1 MIIFYTLT
9 LMTAKPHKPSLIY
22 SPIYHLPNSTYFRMC
37 VIRNMRE
44 KEFYQIHLGNTGL
57 NKLKLISILQS
68 LSYANVHTNLQDV
81 IISVYQSYL
90 TMKPFD
96 LEEYLRA
103 SIPWNILRPSH
114 SSQSLCY
121 HDAQDPGQISLS
133 LSLPLSYLLPHLGDI
148 AYALTI
154 MSLPFPKTSTYIKKN
169 PHTYK
174 TSTWNMLYLN
184 FYIGNLS

>member
-22 SPIYHLPNSTYFRMC
+22 SPIYHLPNATYFRMSIC

-44 KEFYQIHLGNTGL
+44 KEFYQIHLRNTGL

-90 TMKPFD
+90 TMNPLTQKSI
-96 LEEYLRA
+96 LEPVYHGIYFGLLTLPSPYATMTLRTLA
-103 SIPWNILRPSH
+103 K
-114 SSQSLCY
+114 
-121 HDAQDPGQISLS
+121 SLS
-133 LSLPLSYLLPHLGDI
+133 LSPFLFPTSFPTLVILP
-148 AYALTI
+148 
-154 MSLPFPKTSTYIKKN
+154 
-169 PHTYK
+169 
-174 TSTWNMLYLN
+174 ML
-184 FYIGNLS
+184 